1 MILLRKY
8 NTKIESL
15 KYLNTPTDKI
25 NSSAY
30 IKCRVNTNTNICQ
43 SAPYRM
49 EISFAYKTI
58 SYQTVKLCLQVEKDL
73 LD

>member
-15 KYLNTPTDKI
+15 KYLKTPTNKI

-49 EISFAYKTI
+49 EISFAYKT
-58 SYQTVKLCLQVEKDL
+58 TVKLCLQVEKDL